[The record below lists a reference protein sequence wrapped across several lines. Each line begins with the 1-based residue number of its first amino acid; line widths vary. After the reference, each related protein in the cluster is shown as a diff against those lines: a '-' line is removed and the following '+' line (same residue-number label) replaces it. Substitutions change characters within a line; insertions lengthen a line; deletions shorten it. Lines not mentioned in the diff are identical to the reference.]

1 MNWLARYR
9 LRHYVSNSIWIAP
22 VLGMIVA
29 LAAIRISYWLYLHY
43 DWELKVQPDTAKVVL
58 STLAASMF
66 TFVVFVS
73 SALLIAVQLA
83 SAQLSPR
90 MIALV
95 FRSSVTRFA
104 LTLFVFTF
112 CFLTGG

>member
-1 MNWLARYR
+1 MNWLVRYR
-9 LRHYVSNSIWIAP
+9 LRHYVTTSIWILP
-22 VLGMIVA
+22 VLGMVVS
-29 LAAIRISYWLYLHY
+29 LAAIRLSYWLDRQY
-43 DWELKVQPDTAKVVL
+43 DWQLNMQPETARVVL

-66 TFVVFVS
+66 TFVVYVS

-95 FRSSVTRFA
+95 FRSPVTRFA

-112 CFLTGG
+112 CFLGAR